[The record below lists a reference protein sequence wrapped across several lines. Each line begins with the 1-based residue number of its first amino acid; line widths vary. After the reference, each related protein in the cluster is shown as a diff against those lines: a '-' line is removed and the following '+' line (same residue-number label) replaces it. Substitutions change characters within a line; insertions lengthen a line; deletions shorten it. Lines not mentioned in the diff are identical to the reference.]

1 MLDADLR
8 RVFLWRFVRGLSH
21 KAIAR
26 GMGISPAAARLKVY
40 RSLVELKA
48 MMSQKAGSPLTD
60 EKIFSLAASFA
71 RQPPALLKDAGGPAL
86 PPFKRIVLLSYGA
99 ALLALLW
106 SGLLAGLATR
116 SSAPLAALIPA
127 GLFAAAGFV
136 TAFAPS
142 AAKKVSALT
151 LGPAVIVCSGGILFL
166 AATLSGWE
174 AMAALAGLPPALA
187 GAAAL
192 AGFFKKK

>member
-71 RQPPALLKDAGGPAL
+71 RQPPALLKDAGGARPA
-86 PPFKRIVLLSYGA
+86 
-99 ALLALLW
+99 
-106 SGLLAGLATR
+106 
-116 SSAPLAALIPA
+116 
-127 GLFAAAGFV
+127 
-136 TAFAPS
+136 
-142 AAKKVSALT
+142 
-151 LGPAVIVCSGGILFL
+151 AV
-166 AATLSGWE
+166 
-174 AMAALAGLPPALA
+174 
-187 GAAAL
+187 
-192 AGFFKKK
+192 